1 MKTNKQIETAQELI
15 KGLQDYIELAKT
27 EKKLKLETNKE
38 DINKMIEALVDG
50 AKALVNEL

>member
-1 MKTNKQIETAQELI
+1 MKTNKQIETAQELV

-38 DINKMIEALVDG
+38 DINKIIEALVDG

>member
-38 DINKMIEALVDG
+38 DINKVIEALVDG